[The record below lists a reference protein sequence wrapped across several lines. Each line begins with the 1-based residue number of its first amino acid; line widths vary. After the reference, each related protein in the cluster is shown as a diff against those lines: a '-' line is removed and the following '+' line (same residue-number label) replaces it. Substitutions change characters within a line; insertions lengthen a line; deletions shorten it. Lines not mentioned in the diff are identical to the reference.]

1 MKYVIEARNIWELG
15 QRTNQEDAMFPKF
28 NEITESDRLFIVCDG
43 MGGHDAGEIASQT
56 VCQAFADAILKDC
69 PETEGKFSEDNFK
82 KALAEAYDALD
93 GKDTGAE
100 KKMGTTMTFL
110 KLHEEGYTI
119 AHIGDSRVYHV
130 RPGKDAEGTEIVYQ
144 TTDHS
149 LVNDLI
155 KIGEITPE
163 EAKFSKQKNVITRA
177 MQPNME
183 RRSRADIYPS
193 ADIKKG
199 DYFMLCTDGV
209 LEQMEDENIKFIF
222 SEKVDDIDK
231 KTKMLID
238 VTADN
243 RDNHSAIL
251 VHILDVQ
258 EEEKEVG
265 PEIQNSDL
273 NDNRCAE
280 KDLIINKAIKRT
292 KRQKG
297 IYDKETK
304 SSKSRLIKKRSVY
317 FLMALLI
324 VGVAT
329 YVCSRLGLLDWV
341 RSYMAPI
348 VKNNHLLSGWHKA
361 W

>member
-56 VCQAFADAILKDC
+56 VCQAFADAIVKNC
-69 PETEGKFSEDNFK
+69 PETEGQFSEDNFK

-93 GKDTGAE
+93 EKDTGAE

-119 AHIGDSRVYHV
+119 AHIGDSRVYHI
-130 RPGKDAEGTEIVYQ
+130 RPGKDATDTEIVFQ
-144 TTDHS
+144 TADHS

-163 EAKFSKQKNVITRA
+163 EAKYSKQKNVITRA

-183 RRSRADIYPS
+183 RRPRADIYPS

-199 DYFMLCTDGV
+199 DYFMLCTDGI
-209 LEQMEDENIKFIF
+209 LEQLEDENIKFIF
-222 SEKVDDIDK
+222 SDKVEDIDK

-238 VTADN
+238 VTAEN
-243 RDNHSAIL
+243 RDNHSATL
-251 VHILDVQ
+251 VHILDVL
-258 EEEKEVG
+258 EDKEGNLDIRESESKSNSHEEKGLMTNRVVR
-265 PEIQNSDL
+265 
-273 NDNRCAE
+273 ND
-280 KDLIINKAIKRT
+280 
-292 KRQKG
+292 KRQKK
-297 IYDKETK
+297 IDEKTMLLPK
-304 SSKSRLIKKRSVY
+304 FRLIRMLVY
-317 FLMALLI
+317 FLITLL
-324 VGVAT
+324 VVGGVA
-329 YVCSRLGLLDWV
+329 YVFGRLGLLDWG
-341 RSYMAPI
+341 RR
-348 VKNNHLLSGWHKA
+348 L
-361 W
+361 